1 MNSPSLSSK
10 EVKEISKVIVNIV
23 KRNKVTKLA
32 DFKEKL
38 LSLGYAKKYTHFENL
53 KYILKEVGVDK
64 LEGQYTFVIL
74 TSAHDESKECWRCE
88 VTKPVGSFRKCYR
101 YISGHLNICN
111 VCIKEESDITGESI
125 PELNAIYEYLQFRYA
140 NSLDKSMY
148 TRFWERV
155 LYNKKS
161 NIMV

>member
-74 TSAHDESKECWRCE
+74 TSVHTESKECWRCE

-101 YISGHLNICN
+101 SISGH
-111 VCIKEESDITGESI
+111 
-125 PELNAIYEYLQFRYA
+125 LQFRYA